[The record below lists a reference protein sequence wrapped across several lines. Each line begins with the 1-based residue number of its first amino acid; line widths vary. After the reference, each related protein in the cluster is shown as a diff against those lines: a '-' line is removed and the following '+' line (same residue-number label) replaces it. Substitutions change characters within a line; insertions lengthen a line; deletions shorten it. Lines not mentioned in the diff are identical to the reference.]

1 MNYKRIIQSIYE
13 EVKAMPAKGKLANYI
28 PHLAEVKPNKL
39 GVHITMQNGLDF
51 GVGDYEEGFS
61 MQSVTK
67 VLSLSLAYKLKGES
81 LWERVGVEPSGTSF
95 NSLTQ
100 LEADKGI
107 PRNPFIN
114 AGALVICDFLVSELK
129 NPETEFLAFCR
140 DVADDES
147 INYDANVCRSER
159 EVGFRNVALCNFV
172 KSFGNIKN
180 EPARVLDFYF
190 SMCSMT
196 MSCQQLSK
204 AFLFLA
210 DDQFRLPN
218 GEQVLEKKMTHRI
231 NALMLTCGFYDES
244 GEFCFRVGLAG
255 KSGVGGGVIAVSPD
269 NYSIAV
275 WSPLLNEKGNSYKG
289 IQFLERFTS
298 ETDSSVF

>member
-1 MNYKRIIQSIYE
+1 M
-13 EVKAMPAKGKLANYI
+13 G
-28 PHLAEVKPNKL
+28 
-39 GVHITMQNGLDF
+39 
-51 GVGDYEEGFS
+51 
-61 MQSVTK
+61 
-67 VLSLSLAYKLKGES
+67 
-81 LWERVGVEPSGTSF
+81 
-95 NSLTQ
+95 
-100 LEADKGI
+100 
-107 PRNPFIN
+107 
-114 AGALVICDFLVSELK
+114 SEM
-129 NPETEFLAFCR
+129 CIR
-140 DVADDES
+140 D
-147 INYDANVCRSER
+147 R
-159 EVGFRNVALCNFV
+159 
-172 KSFGNIKN
+172 
-180 EPARVLDFYF
+180 
-190 SMCSMT
+190 
-196 MSCQQLSK
+196 
-204 AFLFLA
+204 FLA